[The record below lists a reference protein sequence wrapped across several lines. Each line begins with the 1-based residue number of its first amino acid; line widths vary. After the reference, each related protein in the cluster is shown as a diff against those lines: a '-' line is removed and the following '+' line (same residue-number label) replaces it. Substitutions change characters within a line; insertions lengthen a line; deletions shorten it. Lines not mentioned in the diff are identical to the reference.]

1 MTARGAALAVALVVV
16 SGCVYY
22 NAIYNAQR
30 LFQEGEGHRRQGRDS
45 LAAARYAEV
54 VRKAADGF
62 RRDPEGAWADDALLL
77 MGRAYLRLGELR
89 EGRAALEAALGRAGE
104 EPVRLQALLQLGVA
118 HVMGGDS
125 ERGTALLNDALRGL
139 PSAAQRA
146 EGHLWRGR
154 GLLEAGQHD
163 AGWWDLD
170 QAASQSGT
178 RLDAALT
185 RVAWGVRL
193 DDPARAREGMQR
205 LLASR
210 EAGARV
216 DTVVALARA
225 AAARWG
231 ALAAADLLSG
241 ADSAR
246 WERTSRGMLLLTR
259 ATLILEGGDTA
270 GAAAAMR
277 RVAAG
282 LGPAAD
288 AARLEL
294 ARWQLARAR
303 DLVEAR
309 GVLAILLPATGT
321 PEGRALAAAL
331 QEMLTLAERGLD
343 EPLAWFAAGEI
354 GRDRLASGYLAQG
367 FFLAYADALPD
378 DPWAPKA
385 LLAALSSSD
394 DPEDHGWLLAR
405 LERRA
410 DSPYVL
416 AARGEPALGLEALEE
431 ELARRLQEIVSR

>member
-1 MTARGAALAVALVVV
+1 MTARAAALAGALLL

-22 NAIYNAQR
+22 NAIYNAQG
-30 LFQEGEGHRRQGRDS
+30 LFREGEGHRRQGRDS

-54 VRKAADGF
+54 VRKTAEGF

-89 EGRAALEAALGRAGE
+89 EGRAALEATVRRAGE
-104 EPVRLQALLQLGVA
+104 EPVRLQALLYLGVA
-118 HVMGGDS
+118 YVMSGDG
-125 ERGTALLNDALRGL
+125 ERGTALLDEALGGL
-139 PSAAQRA
+139 PSAGQRA

-154 GLLEAGQHD
+154 VLLEMGQPD

-170 QAASQSGT
+170 QASSQAAT
-178 RLDAALT
+178 RTDAALT
-185 RVAWGVRL
+185 RVGWGVRL
-193 DDPARAREGMQR
+193 DDPGRAREGMNH
-205 LLASR
+205 LLSSR

-225 AAARWG
+225 ATRRWG
-231 ALAAADLLSG
+231 PLAAADLLSG

-246 WERTSRGMLLLTR
+246 WERTPRGILLLAR
-259 ATLILEGGDTA
+259 AGLVLAAGDTA
-270 GAAAAMR
+270 RAAEDMR

-282 LGPAAD
+282 LGPAAG

-309 GVLAILLPATGT
+309 GALAILLPAVGT
-321 PEGRALAAAL
+321 PEVGALAGAL
-331 QEMLTLAERGLD
+331 QDMLELAERGLD
-343 EPLAWFAAGEI
+343 EPLAWFAAGELA
-354 GRDRLASGYLAQG
+354 RDQLASAYLAQG

-378 DPWAPKA
+378 DPWTPKA
-385 LLAALSSSD
+385 LLAALAASD
-394 DPEDHGWLLAR
+394 DPEDRAWLLGR

-410 DSPYVL
+410 ESPYVL

-431 ELARRLQEIVSR
+431 ELARRLQEIISR